1 MESLHYRVGID
12 VGSFSV
18 GMAAIEVDKNNFP
31 IRLLSAVSHI
41 HDSGL
46 DKDGKKKA
54 ETRRAA
60 SGVARRMRRLVRQ
73 RRRRMK
79 QLDRTLTELG
89 YPIADVEGQTDPY
102 LIWRVRAQ
110 LVEEVLPE
118 ETRRY
123 AISMALRHIARHRG
137 WRNPYVKTES
147 LVTPAAESDFMT
159 AMRDRIIEA
168 TGEVLADD
176 LTPGQAMCQVAL
188 NTRIAIRGPRGVL
201 GKLHQSDNAN
211 EIRRICEVQGVSSDE
226 CETLILAVF
235 AAKSPRGSALKN
247 VGKDPLPGQ
256 GAFRR
261 AAKCDPEFQRYRI
274 ISIVANLRLRDGGEK
289 RPLSVAERG
298 KVVKYLLETTS
309 EEIGWVDVAEVLG
322 VPRQN
327 LLGTASLTP
336 DGERAAAQPPVD
348 VTDRIM
354 RRTKVKELRQWWVA
368 ADKERRSAMISY
380 LYEGLED
387 SECSELIGTLP
398 EKDLGTLDSLHLPAG
413 RAAYSRE
420 SLKMLNDRM
429 MSTEDDVHA
438 ARKHVFGVDDS
449 WVPPA
454 EPIGAPVGNPAVDRT
469 VKQVSRFLEAAKRA
483 WGEPV
488 AIQIEHVREG
498 FASEKT
504 LRELDRENNKRF
516 VQNSATVAKIIS
528 AYNIEGR
535 PRRSDVR
542 KYEAVMLQDC
552 VCVYCG
558 GVIDYLTAQMDHI
571 VPQAGPGSNNHR
583 DNLVAVCERCNKAKS
598 NTPFAVWAA
607 SCGIPGVSQHE
618 AIERVKAWRNLPK
631 GMGKAR
637 LYRLKRDVSAR
648 LKRTQEDPPLDER
661 SMESVAWMANELRH
675 RVAATFPSA
684 DVRVYRGSLTAG
696 ARKVAG
702 IDNRVNLLGEKG
714 KKDRLDRRHHVVD
727 ALVIA
732 LMRPSVAKTL
742 AERSNLREAQRIANV
757 EETWKQYTG
766 SRIGDRRIFD
776 DWLQGMH
783 RLIELINVALAED
796 RVPVTENLRLRLG
809 NGSAHDDTVRQLVS
823 HRLGDGL
830 TAAQVDRAATPAL
843 WCALTRQPD
852 FTFKEGLPVSED
864 RSIRVHGKRL
874 TAADEVAV
882 FSKHPTDLQKERK
895 ELPFAAIAVRGGYA
909 EVGSTIHHA
918 RIFRIESKKPSYSM
932 LRVFACDL
940 LKSREKDLF
949 AAEVPP
955 QSISVRCA
963 EPKLRA
969 ALANGT
975 AVYLGWIVVGDEIEV
990 PMDSFTSGQIGGFR
1004 KEFPTVSSWRV
1015 RGFFDA
1021 SRLRLRPTILSS
1033 EGVTDRTT
1041 PDVLKMLDRPGWIC
1055 SINVLATAH
1064 PQILRRDVLGRP
1076 RTSSD
1081 SGLPVCWT
1089 LV

>member
-1 MESLHYRVGID
+1 MESLRYRVGID

-18 GMAAIEVDKNNFP
+18 GMAAIEVDKNDFP
-31 IRLLSAVSHI
+31 IRILSAVSHI

-46 DKDGKKKA
+46 DKDGKDKA
-54 ETRRAA
+54 KTRREV
-60 SGVARRMRRLVRQ
+60 SGVARRMRRLVRC
-73 RRRRMK
+73 RRRRLK
-79 QLDRTLTELG
+79 QLDRTLAELG

-110 LVEEVLPE
+110 LVEEVMPE
-118 ETRRY
+118 ETKRY
-123 AISMALRHIARHRG
+123 SISMALRHIARHRG

-147 LVTPAAESDFMT
+147 LVVATPESDFMT
-159 AMRDRIIEA
+159 AMRDRILEA
-168 TGEVLADD
+168 TGEILDADV
-176 LTPGQAMCQVAL
+176 TPGQAMNQVAL

-211 EIRRICEVQGVSSDE
+211 EIRRICEIQGVSPDE

-235 AAKSPRGSALKN
+235 AANSPRGSALKN

-309 EEIGWVDVAEVLG
+309 DEIGWVDVAEVLG

-327 LLGTASLTP
+327 LLGTANLTP

-398 EKDLGTLDSLHLPAG
+398 EENLGMLDSLHLPAG

-429 MSTEDDVHA
+429 ISTEDDVHA
-438 ARKHVFGVDDS
+438 ARKHFFGVDDS

-469 VKQVSRFLEAAKRA
+469 VKQVSRFLEAAKSA

-498 FASEKT
+498 FASKKT

-516 VQNSATVAKIIS
+516 AQNSATVEEIIR

-598 NTPFAVWAA
+598 NIPFAVWAA
-607 SCGIPGVSQHE
+607 SCGIPGVSQHD
-618 AIERVKAWRNLPK
+618 AISRVKAWRNLPK

-637 LYRLKRDVSAR
+637 LDRLKRDVSAR
-648 LKRTQEDPPLDER
+648 LKRTQEDPPMDER

-675 RVAATFPSA
+675 RVAAAFPNA

-696 ARKVAG
+696 ARKAAG
-702 IDNRVNLLGEKG
+702 IDRKLNLLGKKG

-742 AERSNLREAQRIANV
+742 TERSNLREAQRIVGA
-757 EETWKQYTG
+757 EETWKQYEG
-766 SRIGDRRIFD
+766 FGAGDRIIFQ
-776 DWLQGMH
+776 DWLRSMH
-783 RLIELINVALAED
+783 HLIELTNVALAED
-796 RVPVTENLRLRLG
+796 RIVITENVRLRLG
-809 NGSAHDDTVRQLVS
+809 NGAVYDDTVRPLVS
-823 HRLGDGL
+823 HRLGEGL

-852 FTFKEGLPVSED
+852 FTSKEGLPASEK
-864 RSIRVHGKRL
+864 RELRVHGRKI
-874 TAADEVAV
+874 TEADTVEV
-882 FSKHPTDLQKERK
+882 FSKNPKDPNKERK
-895 ELPFAAIAVRGGYA
+895 EKPFAAIAVRGGYS
-909 EVGSTIHHA
+909 EIGSTIHHA
-918 RIFRIESKKPSYSM
+918 RIFRLEGKKPSYAM

-940 LKSREKDLF
+940 AESRKGDLF
-949 AAEVPP
+949 AAEIPLH
-955 QSISVRCA
+955 SISVRCA
-963 EPKLRA
+963 DPELRT
-969 ALANGT
+969 ALLSHT
-975 AVYLGWIVVGDEIEV
+975 AVYLGWIVIGDELEV
-990 PMDSFTSGQIGGFR
+990 PMKSFMSGQIAGFR
-1004 KEFPTVSSWRV
+1004 KEFPMVTSWRV
-1015 RGFFDA
+1015 RGFYDA
-1021 SRLRLRPTILSS
+1021 SRLRLRPTILSA
-1033 EGVTDRTT
+1033 EGITDDTEA
-1041 PDVLKMLDRPGWIC
+1041 DVRKTLNVPGWLC
-1055 SINVLATAH
+1055 SVNVLGAVH
-1064 PQILRRDVLGRP
+1064 PQVVRRDALGRH
-1076 RTSSD
+1076 RTRSR

-1089 LV
+1089 IA